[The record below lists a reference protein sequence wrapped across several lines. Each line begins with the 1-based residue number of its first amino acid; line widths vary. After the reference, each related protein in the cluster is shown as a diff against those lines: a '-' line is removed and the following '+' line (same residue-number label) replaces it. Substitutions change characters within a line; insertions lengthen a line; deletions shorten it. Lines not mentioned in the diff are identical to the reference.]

1 MRFNLDGSVAVRMA
15 FEGDFLVLD
24 LVSINYLLSGD
35 TGRQENRGKQWGSCS
50 EVDRCIVTCV
60 AYLRLLMV
68 TTRTRLGLHLQCR
81 VPKS

>member
-1 MRFNLDGSVAVRMA
+1 MA

-50 EVDRCIVTCV
+50 EVDRCITHACGE
-60 AYLRLLMV
+60 LPPHW
-68 TTRTRLGLHLQCR
+68 TTSKTRMGLHR
-81 VPKS
+81 RAKS